1 MNKVINKYLISGFL
15 KTVFNVILIF
25 LCLGVILNLFEEIEF
40 FKDLDEDIMLPFVL
54 TLMYV
59 PNLLIQLL
67 PFIIFI
73 SAMWYLISIKSNTD
87 LISLKIFGYSNLR
100 VISILS
106 ITSLL
111 FGIIVLFA
119 INPLTSSMIKY
130 YEITKAKYAKDID
143 HLVTINKNGVWIK
156 EGEKNNF
163 RIISAKKLVGNILH
177 DVTIYEIDEDY
188 SIKRRVEGKKANISD
203 NLWIFDRVTIFNFKD
218 KKIDTTFK
226 DKFTY
231 YSIYNGKKLSS
242 LFRNLDTIF
251 FINLIIKKDNLIA
264 RGYSP
269 ESLKEKMHS
278 LISLPIFL
286 FLMVLL
292 ASIFTI
298 GTNSKLQ
305 NTYYVFISII
315 VCVLIYYFKDLSVAL
330 GQTNR
335 MSLVLSIW
343 MPIIAIGLFC
353 SIGIL
358 QINEKSIY
366 ITSFNFFFNAKFN
379 YFFGV

>member
-353 SIGIL
+353 SMGIL
-358 QINEKSIY
+358 QINEK
-366 ITSFNFFFNAKFN
+366 
-379 YFFGV
+379 